1 MKTKSLL
8 LLIPVIIILSVFSCQ
23 KDSDTT
29 TLRVMMTDAPALW
42 EEVNID
48 LERVEIKL
56 ARDTNS
62 WVSMQTNAAIYDL
75 LGLQNGVDT
84 LIAQA
89 SFQSTEIVKEIRL
102 VLGTDNTI
110 KVDGQV
116 FELTV
121 PSGAESGLKIKVNKD
136 LNADIETLTID
147 FDAQLSVNTGPQ
159 GYILMPVLRLK

>member
-102 VLGTDNTI
+102 VLGIDNTI
-110 KVDGQV
+110 KVDGQA

>member
-110 KVDGQV
+110 KVDGQA